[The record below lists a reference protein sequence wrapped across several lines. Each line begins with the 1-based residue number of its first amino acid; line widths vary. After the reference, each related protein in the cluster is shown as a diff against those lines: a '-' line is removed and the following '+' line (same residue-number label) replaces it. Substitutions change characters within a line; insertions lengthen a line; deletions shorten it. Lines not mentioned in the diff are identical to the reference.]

1 MKKSYKIILCLVLAV
16 ALVLCGCSKRE
27 TPIAEATPTP
37 TPAPAPT
44 EAPVAEVPVEPT
56 AEPEPVPTPMPTPE
70 PLPVSEND
78 GFVNPLTGEPMEEDI
93 SMLRPIT
100 VMLNN
105 HVNAL
110 PQCGISSADI
120 IYEMPEEGIT
130 RMLGVYSQLPD
141 CERLGSIRSTRPYHI
156 DVSLSYDA
164 IFVHWGRSQMAAN
177 MLWNTG
183 IDHIELNENPAGTYA
198 YRDSSHSGYVEHT
211 GFIKT
216 EKLQQFLDDKD
227 WRTEHEGEHGYGFR
241 FTDEPNLS
249 GSGAEQLL
257 VGFAGKYTNFFYD
270 ADQKGY
276 TMAQYQM
283 DYVDGDTGEAPVF
296 RNVLVLRATIY
307 DETGLASIVLT
318 DTSGTGYLFCDG
330 KYEEI
335 KWSRGGYDDNFEYF
349 KADGTPLSI
358 GVGKSYVCIVS
369 GKDRVEFE

>member
-1 MKKSYKIILCLVLAV
+1 MKRTYKTMLCLVLAA
-16 ALVLCGCSKRE
+16 ALILCGCSKRE
-27 TPIAEATPTP
+27 TPVEEA

-44 EAPVAEVPVEPT
+44 EAPVAEATPEPT
-56 AEPEPVPTPMPTPE
+56 AEPTPE
-70 PLPVSEND
+70 PTKAPAAAPQTQD
-78 GFVNPLTGEPMEEDI
+78 GYINPLTGEPMDKDI
-93 SMLRPIT
+93 SMIRPIT

-105 HVNAL
+105 HTNAL
-110 PQCGISSADI
+110 PQCGITSADI

-164 IFVHWGRSQMAAN
+164 IFVHWGRSDMAAN
-177 MLWNTG
+177 LLWNTG

-216 EKLQQFLDDKD
+216 EQLQKFMTDHN
-227 WRTEHEGEHGYGFR
+227 WRTEHESARSYGFQ
-241 FTDEPNLS
+241 FADDVALS
-249 GSGAEQLL
+249 GGKAETLL

-270 ADQKGY
+270 AAKNGY

-283 DYVDGDTGEAPVF
+283 DYVDGDSGEMPVF
-296 RNVLVLRATIY
+296 RNVLVLRTTIY

-318 DTSGTGYLFCDG
+318 DTSGVGYLFCDG

-349 KADGTPLSI
+349 KADGTPLTM
-358 GVGKSYVCIVS
+358 GVGKTYVCIVS
-369 GKDRVEFE
+369 GSDRVEYK